1 MADPA
6 IPPGAGPYRR
16 IVLKLSGESFAHTG
30 ERGIAMEEVV
40 AIGTQICKAAQR
52 GVQIAIVIG
61 GGNILRG
68 AQFRAGNSR
77 IQEATA
83 HYMGMLATVIN
94 GLALSDSLERF
105 GVQTRVMSAIDV
117 HKVCEPFI
125 RRRAVRHLEKGR
137 VLVLVGGLGSPYFTT
152 DSAAAQRGVELACDV
167 LLKATMVD
175 GVYDKDP
182 RKHKDAVRIPEISFQ
197 EVLERR
203 LKVMDQTAFALCQEQ
218 NLPVVVFDM
227 DAPDGLLRAARGE
240 KIGTIVRNPA

>member
-1 MADPA
+1 VAAAPSA
-6 IPPGAGPYRR
+6 SAYKR
-16 IVLKLSGESFAHTG
+16 ILLKVSGEGFARQGQTALDVDRVSRLAEQLLALHR
-30 ERGIAMEEVV
+30 E
-40 AIGTQICKAAQR
+40 
-52 GVQIAIVIG
+52 GVQVACVIG

-68 AQFRAGNSR
+68 AHAEGLGIDRATGD
-77 IQEATA
+77 
-83 HYMGMLATVIN
+83 YMGMLATVIN

-125 RRRAVRHLEKGR
+125 RRRALRHLEKGR

-152 DSAAAQRGVELACDV
+152 DTAAAQRGVELDCDAI
-167 LLKATMVD
+167 LKATMVD

-182 RKHKDAVRIPEISFQ
+182 RQHKDAVRIPEITFQ

-227 DAPDGLLRAARGE
+227 DAPAGLLRAARGE

>member
-1 MADPA
+1 MAA
-6 IPPGAGPYRR
+6 ASSAAAYKR
-16 IVLKLSGESFAHTG
+16 ILLKVSGEGFARPGQTALDVDRVSKLAEQLLALHR
-30 ERGIAMEEVV
+30 EGIQV
-40 AIGTQICKAAQR
+40 AC
-52 GVQIAIVIG
+52 VIG

-68 AQFRAGNSR
+68 AHAEGLGIDRATGD
-77 IQEATA
+77 
-83 HYMGMLATVIN
+83 YMGMLATVIN

-182 RKHKDAVRIPEISFQ
+182 RKFQDAVRIPEISFQ

-218 NLPVVVFDM
+218 NLPVVIFDM